1 MAYEDLTHILR
12 GYSKAMYAT
21 WFYYKPDHLLFD
33 AGEGVASCLDNAVFG
48 IQSVFLSH
56 GHIDHISGLPTL
68 VHIRN
73 AGMGE
78 KTKPL
83 TVYYPEGDR
92 YVSLLSQYIDR
103 TNPGLTFELQWEPL
117 QPGQRLELS
126 EGAQHG
132 RALETFQTQHTP
144 GRLSL
149 GFNILEKRRKLRPEY
164 THLSEAEIRA
174 RVRACGREELTY
186 EYEQKRLSYAGD
198 SMPVRPEDVAQTDL
212 LLHEATFLTAQDRQ
226 RRVHATLEETLDLA
240 AAAAVK
246 ALVLFHISSRY
257 PLPEV
262 RREARK
268 QAQRRKLELPVW
280 LWWNERLERLV

>member
-33 AGEGVASCLDNAVFG
+33 AGEGVASSLDNAVFG

-68 VHIRN
+68 VHIRS

-92 YVSLLSQYIDR
+92 YISLLSQYIDR
-103 TNPGLTFELQWEPL
+103 TNPGLTFELHWEPL

-126 EGAQHG
+126 GGSQHG

-149 GFNILEKRRKLRPEY
+149 GFNVLEKRRKLRPEFA
-164 THLSEAEIRA
+164 HLSEAEIRA
-174 RVRACGREELTY
+174 RVRTSGREELTY
-186 EYEQKRLSYAGD
+186 AYEQKRLSYAGD
-198 SMPVRPEDVAQTDL
+198 SMPVRVEDVCCTDL

-226 RRVHATLEETLDLA
+226 RPVHATLEETLDLA

-246 ALVLFHISSRY
+246 GLVLFHISSRY
-257 PLPEV
+257 PLPGV
-262 RREARK
+262 RREVCQQAR
-268 QAQRRKLELPVW
+268 RRKLEVPIW